1 MAVAE
6 GYLWRNP
13 AALLFTPRE
22 CRRAATRVMT
32 VEEVRQLF
40 SVLDVRERLIARLAL
55 LAGMRPGE
63 IFGLKWARMEAD
75 LSRDRSSEGKG
86 MQTFQF
92 QTKKTIE
99 EIRRPYHQQLGS
111 NVCAAFISRQQGI
124 KMDTA
129 SRKSKNRQAMS
140 GCWYPRSSASSA
152 SREPVGSR
160 LPFSRMPRLT
170 RRSSSSPAAHLR
182 GIRVLAHRWVNS
194 GGDLMAIEINTD
206 NIADAVAHR
215 LRDNGVV
222 TPRLLTLEQAATYL
236 GLTKDALKAKVHM
249 GRIPT
254 VDLDKKLRFD
264 RQDLD
269 RIIEQNKRSA

>member
-6 GYLWRNP
+6 GYLWSNP

-40 SVLDVRERLIARLAL
+40 SVLDVRQRLIARLAL

-99 EIRRPYHQQLGS
+99 EIRAAVSPATRPQCVRCLS
-111 NVCAAFISRQQGI
+111 FRNSKESTWIRPP
-124 KMDTA
+124 
-129 SRKSKNRQAMS
+129 RKSKNRAGDVWLLVSEIIRQQCFEGAGGVAPCDLAES
-140 GCWYPRSSASSA
+140 RGGRRRFSSNAHFTFERVWFPTTKTNATQREVICGDRNQYRHHRRCSSISAPR
-152 SREPVGSR
+152 
-160 LPFSRMPRLT
+160 
-170 RRSSSSPAAHLR
+170 
-182 GIRVLAHRWVNS
+182 
-194 GGDLMAIEINTD
+194 
-206 NIADAVAHR
+206 
-215 LRDNGVV
+215 
-222 TPRLLTLEQAATYL
+222 
-236 GLTKDALKAKVHM
+236 
-249 GRIPT
+249 
-254 VDLDKKLRFD
+254 
-264 RQDLD
+264 
-269 RIIEQNKRSA
+269 